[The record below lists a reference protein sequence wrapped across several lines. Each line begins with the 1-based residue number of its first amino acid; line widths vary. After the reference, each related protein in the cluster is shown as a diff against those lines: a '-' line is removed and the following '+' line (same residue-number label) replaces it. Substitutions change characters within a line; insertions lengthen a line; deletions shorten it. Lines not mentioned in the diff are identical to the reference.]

1 MKVFHRKV
9 DLRSRKEMIG
19 FLENHFRY
27 DTMNSWNRST
37 SYANNL
43 KVDRIGLSNEQVM
56 KLLDIM
62 DCDGAYDNVNDR
74 IWEFGCNHDWKWQ
87 AGFNGRSGGYL
98 VLYQGGWRPDE
109 HKSYCTACG
118 QMNFTAVEET
128 GCRCGRCGKDTR
140 VNFAVPRKQIYTTGK
155 GLDMDED
162 FEDWT
167 MDELRERVRLVE
179 EFDILCDEIVAEAA
193 WLADHMEA
201 EEQEIMV
208 PATRRVLKEAV
219 GC

>member
-9 DLRSRKEMIG
+9 DLRSRKAMTD

-27 DTMNSWNRST
+27 DTSNSWNRST

-62 DCDGAYDNVNDR
+62 DCEGAYDNVNDR
-74 IWEFGCNHDWKWQ
+74 IWEFGANHYWRWQ

-98 VLYQGGWRPDE
+98 VLYQGGWKPGE

-118 QMNFTAVEET
+118 QRNFTTVEET
-128 GCRCGRCGKDTR
+128 GCRCGRCGRDTR
-140 VNFAVPRKQIYTTGK
+140 VNFAVPPKQIYTMPGK
-155 GLDMDED
+155 GVDMDAD

-167 MDELRERVRLVE
+167 MDELRERVKLVE
-179 EFDILCDEIVAEAA
+179 EFDLLCDEIVAEAA
-193 WLADHMEA
+193 WMADNMEA
-201 EEQEIMV
+201 VEQEIMV

-219 GC
+219 V